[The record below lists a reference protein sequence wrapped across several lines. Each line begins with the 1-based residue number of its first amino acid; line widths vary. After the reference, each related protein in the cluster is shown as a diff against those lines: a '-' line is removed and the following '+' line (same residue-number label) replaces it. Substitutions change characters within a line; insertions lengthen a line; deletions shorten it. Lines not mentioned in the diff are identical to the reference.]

1 MIMAAAQSID
11 IIKADGARIAALT
24 RPGRGPGVVWL
35 CGFKSVMTGAKAVAV
50 DAWAAENGRACIRF
64 DYFGHGASS
73 GQFRDG
79 TVSRWLDD
87 ALTVLDQRTQG
98 PQVLV
103 GSSMGAWL
111 ALLCARLRPER
122 IAALLLI
129 APAVDFTERL
139 LWDTFPAEAKRQI
152 SERGEWLRPS
162 RYDPLPYP
170 ITRQLIEDGRKHL
183 LLGAPFEL
191 SCPLRILQ
199 GMADP
204 DVPWQHAMTV
214 LDRAGPDAE
223 LILIKS
229 GDHRLSRPQ
238 DIDLLVRT
246 LAALVEGA
254 ELRAASN
261 E

>member
-1 MIMAAAQSID
+1 MTMPVCPALRSGLPMIMAAAQSID

-35 CGFKSVMTGAKAVAV
+35 SGFKSVMTGAKTAAV

-73 GQFRDG
+73 GPFRDG
-79 TVSRWLDD
+79 MVSRWLDD

-152 SERGEWLRPS
+152 SE
-162 RYDPLPYP
+162 
-170 ITRQLIEDGRKHL
+170 
-183 LLGAPFEL
+183 
-191 SCPLRILQ
+191 
-199 GMADP
+199 
-204 DVPWQHAMTV
+204 
-214 LDRAGPDAE
+214 
-223 LILIKS
+223 
-229 GDHRLSRPQ
+229 
-238 DIDLLVRT
+238 
-246 LAALVEGA
+246 
-254 ELRAASN
+254 
-261 E
+261 